1 MRVRYRAIADAL
13 RHEIVSGR
21 FAKAQVLPGERE
33 LSQMFAVSRATLRRA
48 VAALVEEGALSQ
60 RQGAGTFI
68 RRASPKV
75 DQPFSRL
82 VGFSELMRLRGFS
95 PSSRNLEM
103 GVYLPSPEEMMTLAI
118 GPEESVVR
126 LSRLRLA
133 DDVPMAI

>member
-13 RHEIVSGR
+13 RREIAGGR
-21 FAKAQVLPGERE
+21 FANAQVLPGERE

-48 VAALVEEGALSQ
+48 VAALVDEGALFQ

-68 RRASPKV
+68 RRAAPKV

-82 VGFSELMRLRGFS
+82 VGFSETMRLRGFA
-95 PSSRNLEM
+95 PGSRTLEI
-103 GVYLPSPEEMMTLAI
+103 GGYLPSPEEMTALAI

-126 LSRLRLA
+126 LSRLRPA
-133 DDVPMAI
+133 GDMPEAV